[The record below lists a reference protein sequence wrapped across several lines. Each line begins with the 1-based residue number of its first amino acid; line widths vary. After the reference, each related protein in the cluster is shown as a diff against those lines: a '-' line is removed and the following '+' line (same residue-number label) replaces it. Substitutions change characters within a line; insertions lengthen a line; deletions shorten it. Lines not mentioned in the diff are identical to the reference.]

1 MKGTGDVSPEK
12 DSQNGAI
19 LCLQISEGLVY
30 EREIYLEHEYKLQ
43 KDILQVHIFK
53 KTFCNLE

>member
-12 DSQNGAI
+12 DSQHRAI
-19 LCLQISEGLVY
+19 ICLQMSEGLVY
-30 EREIYLEHEYKLQ
+30 EREIYLEHEFKLQ
-43 KDILQVHIFK
+43 KDILQVHILK

>member
-19 LCLQISEGLVY
+19 ICLQMSEGLVY
-30 EREIYLEHEYKLQ
+30 EREIYLEHEFKLQ
-43 KDILQVHIFK
+43 KDILQVHILK
-53 KTFCNLE
+53 KPK